1 MRATSTK
8 PYWFPSCI
16 ETHTP
21 RLYHPLDVESLF
33 AVNTKLIPV
42 ERTSGSA
49 RRQGV
54 PLLDL
59 SRQYATLRKE
69 VLAAVEAVC
78 DSQHY
83 ILGPAV
89 SDFETRAAKFL
100 GANFCIG
107 CASGTDAIFLALAA
121 AGIGPGDEVVTTPF
135 SFFATASSI
144 TRIGARP
151 VFADIDPNTYN
162 LDPHSVQSLLDH
174 HVRVKA
180 ILPVHLYGQCADM
193 DALANIAEQ
202 SGLVLVEDAAQAFG
216 ATWRG
221 RRAGTLG
228 QLACFSF
235 YPTKNLN
242 AFGDAGAVTTNDEDL
257 AARVRLL
264 RAHGSRQRYYHE
276 EIGWNSRLDS
286 VQAAVLSV
294 KLKYL
299 EKWNR
304 QRQQHA
310 ETYAK
315 LFRKAGLGHPDSPVR
330 LPETDPNTSHIYHQY
345 VIRAQRRDELRRF
358 LTDREIGSEVF
369 YSVPLHRQKA
379 FDYLGYGEG
388 SVPIAEAAA
397 REVLALPM
405 FAELRDDELRIVV
418 DAIAEFYS

>member
-1 MRATSTK
+1 MLR
-8 PYWFPSCI
+8 F
-16 ETHTP
+16 
-21 RLYHPLDVESLF
+21 YHPLDVESPF
-33 AVNTKLIPV
+33 AVTTKAIPV
-42 ERTSGSA
+42 GQASKTAPRK
-49 RRQGV
+49 GV

-59 SRQYATLRKE
+59 SRQYTALRTE
-69 VLAAVEAVC
+69 VLAAIDAVC
-78 DSQHY
+78 DSQQY

-89 SDFETRAAKFL
+89 SDFETRAAQFL
-100 GANFCIG
+100 GANFCVG

-121 AGIGPGDEVVTTPF
+121 AGVGPGDEVVTTPF

-151 VFADIDPNTYN
+151 LFADIDPNTYN
-162 LDPHSVQSLLDH
+162 LDPNSVQKLVAH

-193 DALANIAEQ
+193 DRLTNIARQ
-202 SGLVLVEDAAQAFG
+202 SGMVVVEDAAQAFG

-228 QLACFSF
+228 ELACFSF

-242 AFGDAGAVTTNDEDL
+242 AFGDAGAVTTNDEHL

-264 RAHGSRQRYYHE
+264 RAHGGRQRYYHE

-286 VQAAVLSV
+286 VQAAVLTV

-299 EKWNR
+299 EQWNR

-310 ETYAK
+310 ETYGK
-315 LFRKAGLGHPDSPVR
+315 LFREAGFAGVDSPLR
-330 LPETDPNTSHIYHQY
+330 LPATDRNSSHIYHQY
-345 VIRAQRRDELRRF
+345 VIGAQRRDELRRF
-358 LTDREIGSEVF
+358 LADRGIGSEVF
-369 YSVPLHRQKA
+369 YPLPLHRQQC

-388 SVPIAEAAA
+388 SLPVAEAAA

-405 FAELRDDELRIVV
+405 FAELRDEELRTVV
-418 DAIAEFYS
+418 GSVTEFYS

>member
-304 QRQQHA
+304 QRQQYA

-369 YSVPLHRQKA
+369 YPVPLHRQKA

>member
-304 QRQQHA
+304 QRQQYA

-315 LFRKAGLGHPDSPVR
+315 LFRKAGLGHPDTPVR
-330 LPETDPNTSHIYHQY
+330 LPETDPNTSHIYLQY
-345 VIRAQRRDELRRF
+345 VIRAQPRDELRRF

-369 YSVPLHRQKA
+369 YPVPLHRQKA

>member
-315 LFRKAGLGHPDSPVR
+315 FFRKAGLGHPDSPVR

-369 YSVPLHRQKA
+369 YPVPLHRQKA